1 MSAGVDLSQFYETFF
16 DEADELLADMEQILL
31 NVDIDQP
38 DPDQLNAIFRAA
50 HSIKGGAGTF
60 GCFGQLA
67 ETTHLLENLLDAI
80 RQGELA
86 LRKDMIDLFLET
98 KDVLT
103 EQVAAYRDS
112 QEPDQ
117 EAYERI
123 CAQLRELALEHKGEA
138 AAAPAASQP
147 APAQPAESSQAPAA
161 AQSGAGE
168 GVFAVHLERIQAK
181 DAEALLAEMHLLGEV
196 LRHEQ
201 GPDTLSVWLQTTC
214 SADDLE
220 AVCCFIVNQD
230 QIRIVSENEVEA
242 GPVGESADHSPAAE
256 AVESGGAQQAAA
268 ESESASQP
276 ASAETGSPSSG
287 SAAKEPARP
296 AKSDAGRKP
305 TKESGTLRVGVEKVD
320 QIINLVGELVITQ
333 AMLVQTASTLDPVE
347 HDRLLN
353 GIEQLE
359 RNARDLQESV
369 MSIRMMP
376 MDYVFSRFPRVVRE
390 SASRLGKQIKLT
402 TKGQAT
408 ELDKSLIE
416 RIIDPLTHLVRNSL
430 DHGIE
435 TPDKRIAAGK
445 DPEGHLTLS
454 AQHSGGQIII
464 EVSDDGAGLNRDRIL
479 AKAIQQGFPVN
490 ENTPDEELWQLIF
503 APGFSTAD
511 KVTDISGRGVGMDVV
526 RRNIQGMGGHIQLT
540 SRAGQGT
547 TTRIVLPLTLA
558 ILDGMTVQV
567 GDEIFI
573 LPLSNVSESIQPT
586 EDQLHSISEGD
597 NVLHVRG
604 EYLPLIA
611 LHEVFDVQG
620 AQTEITRSIAVILQ
634 AEESRFALLV
644 DHLVGQQQVV
654 VKNLEANYRKI
665 PGISAATILGDG
677 SVALIVDVFALL
689 RMTRNK
695 PAVTATS
702 FTGEKHHA

>member
-67 ETTHLLENLLDAI
+67 DTTHLLENLLDAI

-123 CAQLRELALEHKGEA
+123 CAQLRELALEHKGGPATVPASSQPPSDQPPATESASAAPQSA
-138 AAAPAASQP
+138 AAA
-147 APAQPAESSQAPAA
+147 
-161 AQSGAGE
+161 GD
-168 GVFAVHLERIQAK
+168 GVYAVHIERIQAR

-201 GPDTLSVWLQTTC
+201 GADTLSVWLKTTC

-230 QIRIVSENEVEA
+230 QIRIVSESVETTVESDA
-242 GPVGESADHSPAAE
+242 GDSPEAVKPAGAAQDAAEPEPAAE
-256 AVESGGAQQAAA
+256 PAPAAGAA
-268 ESESASQP
+268 STESAS
-276 ASAETGSPSSG
+276 
-287 SAAKEPARP
+287 KESARP
-296 AKSDAGRKP
+296 AKPEAGRKP
-305 TKESGTLRVGVEKVD
+305 AKESGTLRVGVEKVD

-464 EVSDDGAGLNRDRIL
+464 EVTDDGAGLNRDRIL

-490 ENTPDEELWQLIF
+490 ESTPDDELWQLIF

-511 KVTDISGRGVGMDVV
+511 KVTEISGRGVGMDVV

-567 GDEIFI
+567 GEEVFI

-604 EYLPLIA
+604 EYLPLIS
-611 LHEVFDVQG
+611 LREVFDVQG